1 MVCLLSNK
9 SVHYYLVGFLPLSTN
24 CYRCICRL
32 YLYNVP
38 QNLIW
43 LDTITDLGSLRFQW
57 NFQAWSSLGRVVW
70 CLWCQVLQKS
80 LALFCCTCRFPAAWI
95 CLKVLGQCL
104 WLGVCLQVQQTPFLQ
119 PLVGY
124 CVRGS
129 THTKSRL
136 LNFYTSSALIKKQ
149 NIASYDSQAY
159 SAYYN
164 MAYLVIA

>member
-1 MVCLLSNK
+1 MCNLLCRLIFSRTKWYAYFQINL
-9 SVHYYLVGFLPLSTN
+9 YIIIWLVFLPLSTN

-57 NFQAWSSLGRVVW
+57 NFQAWSSLGRVVL

-95 CLKVLGQCL
+95 CLKVLGQYL

-124 CVRGS
+124 C
-129 THTKSRL
+129 
-136 LNFYTSSALIKKQ
+136 Y
-149 NIASYDSQAY
+149 
-159 SAYYN
+159 
-164 MAYLVIA
+164 